1 MLEYIRREANR
12 TETENGGAAYATSGS
27 VLTAWTFLR
36 PSARS
41 GGRVMRRSQPDSCA
55 RIPKMRIRR

>member
-27 VLTAWTFLR
+27 DCLYSTMFPAL
-36 PSARS
+36 
-41 GGRVMRRSQPDSCA
+41 Q
-55 RIPKMRIRR
+55 